1 MVIVLSNIVKLEETG
16 LAEGAIMAE
25 EKKIRKVGNFS
36 VEVITV
42 AQNASHHISKRDK
55 QMDIRAREAV
65 KSAIKKAKVCH
76 APIAKYDLQT
86 KKAYIESA
94 DGVKTYVD

>member
-1 MVIVLSNIVKLEETG
+1 MSIGFGNIVKFKEVS
-16 LAEGAIMAE
+16 LAEGVIMAG

-42 AQNASHHISKRDK
+42 SQNASHHISKRDK